1 MCYEIYIKKWK
12 KTNIKTLIYIKN
24 KLNDMKTTKQT
35 TKRINDIIN
44 QNEGEDLQMYH
55 FDDIKPYIKGLKYKP
70 VYNEDHIETFR
81 SLFSENGKLM
91 LDILK
96 EKGYDIIN
104 KYTVE
109 EGMYISFIINRN
121 TLLRNKLMTLKSKI
135 SIN

>member
-24 KLNDMKTTKQT
+24 KLNDMKTKQ
-35 TKRINDIIN
+35 RIYEIIN
-44 QNEGEDLQMYH
+44 QNQGEELEMYL
-55 FDDIKPYIKGLKYKP
+55 FTEIKPYIKGLKYKP

-109 EGMYISFIINRN
+109 EGMYISFVINRN

-135 SIN
+135 NIN